1 MLTDKERDALIM
13 DLQNHTPLQRINI
26 AEARVVFDRLAT
38 LGYTLQPPTKPAD
51 AGLAAALAAG
61 SAVS

>member
-1 MLTDKERDALIM
+1 MLTDKELDAML
-13 DLQNHTPLQRINI
+13 LVLRTHTAITRLNI
-26 AEARVVFDRLAT
+26 AECRAVFRFAESQ
-38 LGYTLQPPTKPAD
+38 GYTIQSPATPAD